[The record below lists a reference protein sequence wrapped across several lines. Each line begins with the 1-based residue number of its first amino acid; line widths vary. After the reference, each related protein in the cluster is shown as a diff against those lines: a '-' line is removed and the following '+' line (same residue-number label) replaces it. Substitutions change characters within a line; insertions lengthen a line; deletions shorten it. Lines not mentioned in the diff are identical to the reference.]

1 MSELKTEIKNIVLS
15 YLASKRDAF
24 LSGARLGE
32 TRSFNVTPHIIS
44 RYAEAEGLHT
54 KPFCKPVQYKIL
66 KYLDFLRDE
75 PWVCSADTVRIDVD
89 LSDSGISKIQ
99 YQFVFRKN
107 GEERRYDEEG
117 VKHDTSSDV
126 LNSDTVTSSQS

>member
-15 YLASKRDAF
+15 YLANKRDAF
-24 LSGARLGE
+24 LSGASLGE
-32 TRSFNVTPHIIS
+32 TKTFNVTPHIIS

-107 GEERRYDEEG
+107 GEERRYDEES
-117 VKHDTSSDV
+117 VKHDAGSNV